1 MLLSTHSGSVATHSL
16 TTTCSRTI
24 RVASRQALYPPSRE
38 HAPDGCSMTS
48 MSFARW
54 SIFPSPLPPFG
65 TCNNSVKCCYSCTCP
80 ILILT
85 EHARSSRNSIMGG
98 ECPTSKESP
107 YRVSCII
114 EALVKQKKNA
124 SAQGSLKFREVSN
137 SFWEGT
143 WR

>member
-38 HAPDGCSMTS
+38 HAPYGCSMTS

-65 TCNNSVKCCYSCTCP
+65 NYNNSTSSATSRVVCLKITSYSSYLLITYLEYHTKLQSVQLQNEINNLQWKQYIFALNTVASVYAASTSCT
-80 ILILT
+80 
-85 EHARSSRNSIMGG
+85 H
-98 ECPTSKESP
+98 
-107 YRVSCII
+107 
-114 EALVKQKKNA
+114 EAWPSGN
-124 SAQGSLKFREVSN
+124 
-137 SFWEGT
+137 
-143 WR
+143 